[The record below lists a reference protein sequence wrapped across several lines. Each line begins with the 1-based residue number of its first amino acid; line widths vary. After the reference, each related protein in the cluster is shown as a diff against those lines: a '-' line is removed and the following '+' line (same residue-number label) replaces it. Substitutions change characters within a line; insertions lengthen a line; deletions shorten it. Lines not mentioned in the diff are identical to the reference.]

1 MLKTTYSSRHIR
13 RAVRFRLFRDMN
25 CALAIVDTLQ
35 KALDLP
41 DDDILA
47 AATGFEGGCGGC
59 GSTCGV
65 ITGGALVLAQAI
77 DDRGKGESPPSDG
90 DMIRSAGAYHR
101 WFQDMFGTTLCAERT
116 GVNFH
121 SARGLLRYFL
131 PGNRMARC
139 FSHIGPAAAYLTD
152 QIQRYTPGERRFE
165 NTKAGNDGSEIVH
178 CAGSVLER
186 LDGGVDGTRQRL
198 MRISAVF
205 DGGVGLSGGL
215 CGALAGALL
224 AVNVRFGARVRRT
237 SLIRTATD
245 FVIGHMHLIRRP
257 GVSLPDPYAIG
268 KEIVTRFREV
278 VGGVACRDITG
289 RTFDTPEKLQEY
301 HRTNKPCRTVFDI
314 SVGIAEDILSRW
326 ENR

>member
-1 MLKTTYSSRHIR
+1 MLKTTYSPRHIR

-25 CALAIVDTLQ
+25 CALAVVDTLQ
-35 KALDLP
+35 RVLDLP
-41 DDDILA
+41 NDDILA

-77 DDRGKGESPPSDG
+77 DEKRKVEGPSSNE
-90 DMIRSAGAYHR
+90 DMIHHARAYHR
-101 WFQDMFGTTLCAERT
+101 WFRETFGTTLCAERT

-121 SARGLLRYFL
+121 SVGGQLRYFL

-139 FSHIGPAAAYLTD
+139 FSHIGPATAYLAD
-152 QIQRYTPGERRFE
+152 VIQGFTPGERRSE
-165 NTKAGNDGSEIVH
+165 TTMAEKGGSEIVN
-178 CAGSVLER
+178 CAGTVLER

-198 MRISAVF
+198 IRISSVF

-224 AVNVRFGARVRRT
+224 AVNFRFGARVRCI
-237 SLIRTATD
+237 SLIRTAAD

-257 GVSLPDPYAIG
+257 GASLPDPYAIG
-268 KEIVTRFREV
+268 KEIVTRFRETA
-278 VGGVACRDITG
+278 GGIACRDITG

-301 HRTNKPCRTVFDI
+301 HLTNEPCRTVFDI
-314 SVGIAEDILSRW
+314 SVGLAEDILSRW